1 MFKRKNTTGEIIKQV
16 NYLTNSDKY
25 NLWLFEQ
32 MTNRVNELQENLR
45 LVYEYLGVKKMV
57 FPELTTLVDE
67 DTDEEEDLGCCDEC
81 GKELAPIDYVINMID
96 MLDDKDKKEVKK
108 YLK

>member
-1 MFKRKNTTGEIIKQV
+1 MFNKTKKQLNLLFKLDRYNTMYQEQVEKRI
-16 NYLTNSDKY
+16 
-25 NLWLFEQ
+25 
-32 MTNRVNELQENLR
+32 NELQENLR

-57 FPELTTLVDE
+57 FPEMTTLVDE
-67 DTDEEEDLGCCDEC
+67 DSEEDEEDLGCCDEC